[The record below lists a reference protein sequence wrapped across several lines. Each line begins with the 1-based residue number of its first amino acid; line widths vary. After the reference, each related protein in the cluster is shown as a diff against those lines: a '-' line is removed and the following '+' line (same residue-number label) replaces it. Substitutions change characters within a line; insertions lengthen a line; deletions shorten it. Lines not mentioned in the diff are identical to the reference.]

1 MLVGGSLLSK
11 LGALVLVIGIALF
24 LGYSFG
30 HVTPAGRAAMALIVS
45 AGILAAGIRV
55 ERMGAYKIF
64 ARGLIGAGW
73 AALYATAYA
82 IYAIP
87 EARIIPDQFVGSL
100 GMIAVAVGMIW
111 HSLRYREQAV
121 TAVAYFAAFAAI
133 AVTPSSPF
141 AVIAIFPWPVPC
153 STLPRASSGTPW
165 RCSACSRPT

>member
-45 AGILAAGIRV
+45 VGILGAGIRV

-73 AALYATAYA
+73 AALYATPTHLRNSGCAHYSRRVRG
-82 IYAIP
+82 I
-87 EARIIPDQFVGSL
+87 ARHDRGRRRHDLALPSL
-100 GMIAVAVGMIW
+100 PGASRDRGRLLCGFRGHRGHAFEPL
-111 HSLRYREQAV
+111 LR
-121 TAVAYFAAFAAI
+121 
-133 AVTPSSPF
+133 
-141 AVIAIFPWPVPC
+141 
-153 STLPRASSGTPW
+153 
-165 RCSACSRPT
+165 